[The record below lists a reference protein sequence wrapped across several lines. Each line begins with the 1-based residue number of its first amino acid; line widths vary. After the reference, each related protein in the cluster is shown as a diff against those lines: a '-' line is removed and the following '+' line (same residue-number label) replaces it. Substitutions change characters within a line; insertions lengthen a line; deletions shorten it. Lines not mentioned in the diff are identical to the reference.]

1 MIEKLNRKLE
11 KQIPY
16 LTPLC
21 VLSGITFL
29 SFLEA
34 WAFLVPWI
42 FACITFSSSLG
53 LKVKDIGK
61 ALRNPLPIFVCLIIL
76 QVIMPLLAF
85 GVGKLFFADNI
96 YIVTGL
102 VLAFIIPTGIVSL
115 MWVSIHNGNTANT
128 LSIILVNTLLS
139 PFLVPLTLKVLLGAD
154 VSLDTVGLMNGLFW
168 MIVIPSLLGILF
180 SHFYSKPS
188 VAVKAKLAP
197 FSKIGLLVVIVFN
210 SSVISPYFTRVDLQL
225 VILLVILVAL
235 VITGYAIGIFSAK
248 LFKWDYGIAI
258 SLAYN
263 SGIRN
268 NGVGAALAITYF
280 PPQVTLPI
288 IVVILFQQVLAATI
302 GKFLKKPEEEQEKLL
317 KASNI

>member
-1 MIEKLNRKLE
+1 MIRQLNEILE
-11 KQIPY
+11 KRIPY

-21 VLSGITFL
+21 VLGGITVL

-34 WAFLVPWI
+34 YSFLVPWI

-53 LKVKDIGK
+53 LKVKDLGNSLK
-61 ALRNPLPIFVCLIIL
+61 NPFPILACLLIL

-85 GVGKLFFADNI
+85 GVGKLFFTDNVHMI
-96 YIVTGL
+96 TGL

-128 LSIILVNTLLS
+128 LAIILINTMLS
-139 PFLVPLTLKVLLGAD
+139 PFLVPLSLKVLLGAN
-154 VSLDTVGLMNGLFW
+154 VSLDTIGLMSGLFW
-168 MIVIPSLLGILF
+168 MIVIPSLLAMIV
-180 SHFYSKPS
+180 SHYYQKQSQRMKTT
-188 VAVKAKLAP
+188 LAP
-197 FSKIGLLVVIVFN
+197 FSKMGLLIVIILN
-210 SSVISPYFTRVDLQL
+210 SSVIAPYFTSVNLQL
-225 VILLVILVAL
+225 LLLLVILVTL
-235 VITGYAIGIFSAK
+235 VITGYLIGILVARA
-248 LFKWDYGIAI
+248 FKWDHGIVV

-288 IVVILFQQVLAATI
+288 IVVILFQQILAASI
-302 GKFLKKPEEEQEKLL
+302 GKFIKEPAEKQEGLL
-317 KASNI
+317 EASNL